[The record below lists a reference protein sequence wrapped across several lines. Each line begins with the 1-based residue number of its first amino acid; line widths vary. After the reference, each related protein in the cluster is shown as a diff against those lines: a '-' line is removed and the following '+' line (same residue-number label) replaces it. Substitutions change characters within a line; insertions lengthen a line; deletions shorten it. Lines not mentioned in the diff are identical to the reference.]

1 MIMDENVS
9 ALYSLL
15 VEKTRDGTLEWAL
28 TDGGTAFIAPVGDQ
42 TVKIGGIR
50 AKSKQSF
57 PGIGLAAVGN
67 DPDRRLTIV
76 VYDGKLNMVASGGV
90 KGQPIPNAFAAISPS
105 GIENISSSRLLD
117 LADLLESKYNKRS
130 SVQLLVETLKAS

>member
-1 MIMDENVS
+1 MDENVS

-15 VEKTRDGTLEWAL
+15 VEKTRDGTLAWAL
-28 TDGGTAFIAPVGDQ
+28 TDGGTAFIASIGDQ

-50 AKSKQSF
+50 AKSQQSF
-57 PGIGLAAVGN
+57 SGIGLAAVGS
-67 DPDRRLTIV
+67 DSDRRLTIV
-76 VYDGKLNMVASGGV
+76 VYDGKLNIVATGGV

-117 LADLLESKYNKRS
+117 LADLLESKYGKRS
-130 SVQLLVETLKAS
+130 NVQLLVETLKAS

>member
-1 MIMDENVS
+1 MDENVS

-15 VEKTRDGTLEWAL
+15 VEKTRDGTLAWAL
-28 TDGGTAFIAPVGDQ
+28 TDGGTAFIASIGDQ

-50 AKSKQSF
+50 AKSQQSF
-57 PGIGLAAVGN
+57 SAIGLAAVGS
-67 DPDRRLTIV
+67 DSDRRLTIV
-76 VYDGKLNMVASGGV
+76 VYDGKLNIVATGGV

-117 LADLLESKYNKRS
+117 LADLLESKYGKRS
-130 SVQLLVETLKAS
+130 NVQLLVETLKAS